1 MDFLDRPNLEKKTM
15 IFWEQPNLAGETR
28 CKHEGIRRQY
38 QVKLDRKLHETYNH
52 YQTYTKLTKLASA
65 LYIKLAKLTKL
76 IKETRNPLFSP
87 YTP

>member
-1 MDFLDRPNLEKKTM
+1 MIFLKKT
-15 IFWEQPNLAGETR
+15 QPRSTQAKPGGR

-52 YQTYTKLTKLASA
+52 YQTCTKLTKLASV

-76 IKETRNPLFSP
+76 VKETRNPLFPPLHSL
-87 YTP
+87 TPC